1 MQTINVVNS
10 VMSNSLKAAGI
21 VCMATVTGTLVIAGT
36 RIYKL
41 SKTADQ
47 TLAATAV
54 TIKDLGD
61 TTRELKVL
69 IKDTNIVINK
79 TGKTINTTIENL
91 GNALQGIGASSKESL
106 DIFNEAFKKLV
117 DNLDINKYEGQL
129 KNILDSISRA
139 INAASGIAEK
149 LDVKEVN
156 GVIKKCG
163 DAVGELKATI
173 TKVKDGEIIR
183 DKNGNPVSTS
193 DSLAGSLR
201 TILGLVSKLLASN
214 NPASAGA

>member
-21 VCMATVTGTLVIAGT
+21 VCMATVTGTLVVAGT

-47 TLAATAV
+47 ALAATTV

-79 TGKTINTTIENL
+79 TGQTINTTIENL
-91 GNALQGIGASSKESL
+91 GNTLQSIGTSSKESL
-106 DIFNEAFKKLV
+106 DIFNDAFKKLV
-117 DNLDINKYEGQL
+117 DNFDINKYEGQL
-129 KNILDSISRA
+129 KGILDAISKA
-139 INAASGIAEK
+139 INTASNIAEK

-163 DAVGELKATI
+163 DAVAELKATI

-183 DKNGNPVSTS
+183 DKDGNPVSTS

-201 TILGLVSKLLASN
+201 TILGLVSKLLSSN
-214 NPASAGA
+214 NGANLNA